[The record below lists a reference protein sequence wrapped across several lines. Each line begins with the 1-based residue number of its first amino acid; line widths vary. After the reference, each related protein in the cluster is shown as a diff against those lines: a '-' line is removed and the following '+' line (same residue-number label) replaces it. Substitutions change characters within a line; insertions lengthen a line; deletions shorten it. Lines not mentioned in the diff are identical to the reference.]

1 MINSNTARFDDRA
14 LTLKGCFQSAN
25 MLKAWDKSVLPGLRT
40 QNILDLHD
48 YYDFNRNKI
57 AKIEVIIKQV
67 TSGNY
72 RPKAPI
78 VTRLEKKH
86 GIARH
91 LPIPSPEDALVLQTI
106 SDYLS
111 VSVSKY
117 QPSDRAY
124 FTRSHGFTR
133 EENVDESFP
142 YSWSELWPAF
152 QKRIY
157 SFTSTF
163 KYVVVTDITNYYDNI
178 SLDKLRNML
187 SGMGH
192 FDEALFDLLFY
203 VLESFLWRPDYAP
216 LSGIGLPQLNFDAP
230 RLLAHC
236 FLFDVDKFLHKKTS
250 GNFVRWM
257 DDIDF
262 GVNST
267 QEAKSI
273 LKELDEILLAKGL
286 RLNMG
291 KTKILSSEQAK
302 DYFLPDENR
311 WINVMTRRIDA
322 FRIAKK
328 PITGEKTKIKHRFRK
343 FLAKP
348 QVGRWAKVYARFF
361 TLSQLI
367 GDNFLEKYTPQLLI
381 SDPSI
386 RESIFRFYLA
396 LGYSKKRLDSL
407 VAFYKCEDCND
418 EYTIFALIKVFIGW
432 QIRIGSK
439 ARGELVKLAN
449 DTLHISKANFVSA
462 LWILA
467 KYGTVVDLY
476 NAVIGHKDKW
486 VYSSFVSRQVASI
499 LPRIRNV
506 KTAYVLVRTIIMESG
521 HLDALSIIYHND
533 SLRTAVPAASREIY
547 YFVNG
552 LTENSKFLLQKII
565 MIENILTNS
574 KLDHAKRIAFKVKVL
589 TKIKDPIYYEI
600 VDSSV

>member
-1 MINSNTARFDDRA
+1 MLTAW
-14 LTLKGCFQSAN
+14 N
-25 MLKAWDKSVLPGLRT
+25 KSVLPGLRS

-48 YYDFNRNKI
+48 YYDFNRNKK

-67 TSGNY
+67 VSGNY

-111 VSVSKY
+111 TSVAKY
-117 QPSDRAY
+117 QPSERAY
-124 FTRSHGFTR
+124 FTRSHGFVG
-133 EENVDESFP
+133 EESVDESFP
-142 YSWSELWPAF
+142 YTWSELWPAF

-163 KYVVVTDITNYYDNI
+163 KYVVVTDITNYYDNV

-203 VLESFLWRPDYAP
+203 VLESFLWRPDYSP
-216 LSGIGLPQLNFDAP
+216 LSGTGLPQLNFDAP

-236 FLFDVDKFLHKKTS
+236 FLFDVDKFLHKKTN

-262 GVNST
+262 GVNSV
-267 QEAKSI
+267 QEGKAI

-291 KTKILSSEQAK
+291 KTKILSSAQAK
-302 DYFLPDENR
+302 EYFLPDENR

-322 FRIAKK
+322 FKLAGKSYSA
-328 PITGEKTKIKHRFRK
+328 EKTRIKYRFRK

-361 TLSQLI
+361 TLSQHI
-367 GDNFLEKYTPQLLI
+367 GDNFLEKYTAQLLI

-386 RESIFRFYLA
+386 RESIFRFYSA
-396 LGYSKKRLDSL
+396 LGYSKNRMKSL
-407 VAFYKCEDCND
+407 IEFYKCDDCND
-418 EYTIFALIKVFIGW
+418 EYTTFSLIKVFIGW
-432 QIRIGSK
+432 QIKVGSK
-439 ARGELVKLAN
+439 ARLELAQLAN
-449 DTLHISKANFVSA
+449 DTLHISKANFVAA

-467 KYGTVVDLY
+467 KYGTVIDLF
-476 NAVIGHKDKW
+476 NAIINHKDKW
-486 VYSSFVSRQVASI
+486 IYSNFVSRQVASI
-499 LPRIRNV
+499 LPRVRNIQ
-506 KTAYVLVRTIIMESG
+506 TAYVSVRTIIMESG
-521 HLDALSIIYHND
+521 HLDALGIIYHND
-533 SLRTAVPAASREIY
+533 SLRTSIPIASAEIF

-552 LTENSKFLLQKII
+552 LNENSKFLLQKVI
-565 MIENILTNS
+565 MLENILTNN
-574 KLDHAKRIAFKVKVL
+574 KLDYTKRLNFKNQVL
-589 TKIKDPIYYEI
+589 AKIKDPVYYQI
-600 VDSSV
+600 IDATV